1 MRTFN
6 LTSGGTITTPDELCF
21 AFNPCFLQIEGVTH
35 TLDLTIDFYVEGVK
49 DSSATLA
56 LYGGKASLEASAYLR
71 AGFTGKAVGTE
82 IFSTTQRAEARVD
95 GVTIPFC
102 VIYGSMFVGDIFNPS
117 RTIRLWSNYPQVIS
131 FYHPHVNS
139 GEAEVYIQ
147 RDKEEPHVLDLPSGE
162 EKAGIT
168 NYDNKAS
175 LFPMVHSGQLVV
187 FSDKETT
194 KTTFSMQFDGTFT
207 GIEGNII
214 INVDVDNAPQCD
226 DHIFLRWLDKW
237 GMWQYWLFK
246 IGEVGVSDVVVGGA
260 LVFLTGTTYPYYTTR
275 NISKSIVKQ
284 VAVCAPS
291 VNRERWDFLS
301 TIKGSVNVCAYDTTS
316 QSWMPVDVA
325 VENAVWREGANAP
338 VLQDFAVKVI
348 FPTIQHQKL

>member
-6 LTSGGTITTPDELCF
+6 LTNGGTVTTPDELCF

-82 IFSTTQRAEARVD
+82 IFPTTQRAEARVD

-102 VIYGSMFVGDIFNPS
+102 VIYGSMFVGDVFNPS

-131 FYHPHVNS
+131 FYHPSTDN
-139 GEAEVYIQ
+139 GDAEVYVQKDMAMPEIYTLPDA
-147 RDKEEPHVLDLPSGE
+147 DK
-162 EKAGIT
+162 KAGIS
-168 NYDNKAS
+168 NYDNRAE
-175 LFPMVHSGQLVV
+175 LYPMVGSGQIVV
-187 FSDKETT
+187 FPKGETT
-194 KTTFSMQFDGTFT
+194 KTTFTMQFDETYT
-207 GIEGNII
+207 GIPEPMI
-214 INVDVDNAPQCD
+214 INIEVDGRKQCD
-226 DHIFLRWLDKW
+226 DHLFLRWLDKW

-246 IGEVGVSDVVVGGA
+246 IGDVNLSDAVVGGA
-260 LVFLTGTTYPYYTTR
+260 MVFLTGTTYPYYATR
-275 NISKSIVKQ
+275 NIGKSLVKQ
-284 VAVCAPS
+284 LSVCAPS
-291 VNRERWDFLS
+291 VNREQWDMLS
-301 TIKGSVNVCAYDTTS
+301 TIKGSVNVCAFDIAS
-316 QSWMPVDVA
+316 QSWVPVDIA
-325 VENAVWREGANAP
+325 AESAVWRNGANAS
-338 VLQDFAVKVI
+338 VLQDFPIKVV